1 MNAMCPLLRRDSFN
15 EEEQLYQH
23 SECDQVEFQLTNN
36 WCQAEADTDPNII
49 DSKSPSIKK
58 KRQGRYKNVPYTF
71 GRHFRNWIA
80 TEVDSIRCPVV
91 QKFIS
96 KRKTNPRYHDSFK
109 DFNELFQHSGIGRQ
123 LGQIFFG
130 QKKWVQYLL
139 ENERVDGLQIYFEVE
154 STYYEAALKGAKITE
169 QKVRNL

>member
-1 MNAMCPLLRRDSFN
+1 MIYELRFCAQCVHYSDEIALVRRSSYN
-15 EEEQLYQH
+15 NT
-23 SECDQVEFQLTNN
+23 LTNN

-49 DSKSPSIKK
+49 DQKSPSIKK

-71 GRHFRNWIA
+71 GRHFRNWIVA
-80 TEVDSIRCPVV
+80 EVESIRCPVV

-139 ENERVDGLQIYFEVE
+139 GNERVDGFQIYFEVE
-154 STYYEAALKGAKITE
+154 RSYYEAAIKGTKITE

>member
-1 MNAMCPLLRRDSFN
+1 MRRSSYIN
-15 EEEQLYQH
+15 T
-23 SECDQVEFQLTNN
+23 LTNN

-71 GRHFRNWIA
+71 GRHFRNWIV